1 MRAQASGSLWE
12 IPLIRL
18 LTAFADTFQ
27 KRTVKMPKETLQH
40 TMRSKVRVFEDGG
53 IRLLRKG
60 QKGLIHAIFSRFG
73 LVLILL
79 LLQVGLLFSIFRWFG
94 NLWPHYFGGSVV
106 VTSAMVIYL
115 LNSKMDNSA
124 KITWMVVVAIAPV
137 VGIPMFFYVKSNFG
151 HNILRKRLLELE
163 DQLRGWLP
171 QSQKAMEQL
180 KALEPG
186 AASLAKYLYGRGGGF
201 PVYQNTAMTYFP
213 GGEAKFEE
221 LLRQLETAEEY
232 IFVEYFIIDEGLM
245 WGKILEVLAR
255 KALQGVDVRVMYD
268 GTCEFSTLPRN
279 YPRLL
284 ETLNIQCKVFSPV
297 QPFVSTHYNYR
308 DHRKILVIDGR
319 VGFTGGV
326 NLADEYINHIQKH
339 GRWKDAAVM
348 LEGEAVRSLTAQ
360 FLQMWGILK
369 EPEYEQFLTRPIPV
383 PENAKGVA
391 APYGDCPLDG
401 ERVGEMVYIDLL
413 NRARH
418 SVHII
423 TPYLILDGELE
434 TALRFA
440 AERGVDVHLIL
451 PGKPDKWFAYALA
464 KTHYLP
470 LLSSGVKI
478 SEWVPGFTHA
488 KVMIMDGQEAVVG
501 TINLDYRSLY
511 HHFENAVWMRGVDCL
526 PRIEADFQ
534 DTLAQCRT
542 VEPTRQSV
550 WQGKKLLH
558 LVGMMLKF
566 IAPLI

>member
-1 MRAQASGSLWE
+1 MS
-12 IPLIRL
+12 
-18 LTAFADTFQ
+18 
-27 KRTVKMPKETLQH
+27 KETLQH

-73 LVLILL
+73 LVLVLL
-79 LLQVGLLFSIFRWFG
+79 VLQFGALFSLMRWFS
-94 NLWPHYFGGSVV
+94 NLLPHYLGGTLL
-106 VTSAMVIYL
+106 VTAVMMVYL
-115 LNSKMDNSA
+115 LNQDMNNSVR
-124 KITWMVVVAIAPV
+124 IPWLVVTALAPV
-137 VGIPMFFYVKSNFG
+137 LGVLLFCYTKEDVGHRMLK
-151 HNILRKRLLELE
+151 KRLLELE
-163 DQLRGWLP
+163 GQTRSQLP
-171 QSQKAMEQL
+171 QDQKAST
-180 KALEPG
+180 ALDADCPG
-186 AASLAKYLYGRGGGF
+186 AASLAQYLRGRGGGF
-201 PVYQNTAMTYFP
+201 PVYENTQVTYFP
-213 GGEAKFEE
+213 SGEAKFAA
-221 LLRQLETAEEY
+221 LLPQLESATQY
-232 IFVEYFIIDEGLM
+232 IFLEYFIIDEGLM
-245 WGKILEVLAR
+245 WGRILEILAR
-255 KALQGVDVRVMYD
+255 KAAQGVDVRVMYD
-268 GTCEFSTLPRN
+268 GTCEFSTLPRD
-279 YPRLL
+279 YPRRL
-284 ETLNIQCKVFSPV
+284 EALGIQCKVFAPV
-297 QPFVSTHYNYR
+297 TPFVSTHYNYR
-308 DHRKILVIDGR
+308 DHRKILVVDGR

-326 NLADEYINHIQKH
+326 NLADEYINHVEKY

-348 LEGEAVRSLTAQ
+348 LEGEGVRTMTAL
-360 FLQMWGILK
+360 FLQMWSIQR
-369 EPEYEQFLTRPIPV
+369 EPEFAQFLTRPL
-383 PENAKGVA
+383 PETQANGFVI
-391 APYGDCPLDG
+391 PYGDCPLDG

-413 NRARH
+413 NRARR

-558 LVGMMLKF
+558 LVGMVLKF

>member
-1 MRAQASGSLWE
+1 MS
-12 IPLIRL
+12 
-18 LTAFADTFQ
+18 
-27 KRTVKMPKETLQH
+27 KETLQH

-73 LVLILL
+73 LVLVLL
-79 LLQVGLLFSIFRWFG
+79 VLQFGALFSLMRWFS
-94 NLWPHYFGGSVV
+94 NLLPHYLGGTLL
-106 VTSAMVIYL
+106 VTAVMMVYL
-115 LNSKMDNSA
+115 LNQDMNNSVR
-124 KITWMVVVAIAPV
+124 IPWLVVTALAPV
-137 VGIPMFFYVKSNFG
+137 LGVLLFCYTKEDVGHRMLK
-151 HNILRKRLLELE
+151 KRLLELE
-163 DQLRGWLP
+163 GQTRSQLP
-171 QSQKAMEQL
+171 QNKKTG
-180 KALEPG
+180 KALDADCPG
-186 AASLAKYLYGRGGGF
+186 AASLAQYLRGRGGGF
-201 PVYQNTAMTYFP
+201 PVYENTQVTYFP
-213 GGEAKFEE
+213 SGEAKFAA
-221 LLRQLETAEEY
+221 LLPQLESATQY
-232 IFVEYFIIDEGLM
+232 IFLEYFIIDEGLM
-245 WGKILEVLAR
+245 WGRILEILAR
-255 KALQGVDVRVMYD
+255 KAAQGVDVRVMYD
-268 GTCEFSTLPRN
+268 GTCEFSTLPRD
-279 YPRLL
+279 YPRRL
-284 ETLNIQCKVFSPV
+284 EALGIQCKVFAPV
-297 QPFVSTHYNYR
+297 TPFVSTHYNYR
-308 DHRKILVIDGR
+308 DHRKILVVDGR

-326 NLADEYINHIQKH
+326 NLADEYINHVEKY

-348 LEGEAVRSLTAQ
+348 LEGEGVRTMTAL
-360 FLQMWGILK
+360 FLQMWSIQR
-369 EPEYEQFLTRPIPV
+369 EPEFAQFLTRPL
-383 PENAKGVA
+383 PETQANGFVI
-391 APYGDCPLDG
+391 PYGDCPLDG

-413 NRARH
+413 NRARR

-511 HHFENAVWMRGVDCL
+511 HHFENAVWMRGVDCM

-558 LVGMMLKF
+558 LVGMVLKF

>member
-1 MRAQASGSLWE
+1 MQTEQLKE
-12 IPLIRL
+12 N
-18 LTAFADTFQ
+18 
-27 KRTVKMPKETLQH
+27 VKG
-40 TMRSKVRVFEDGG
+40 KVRDIEDGG
-53 IRLLRKG
+53 MRLIKKG
-60 QKGLIHAIFSRFG
+60 KMGLVRAIFSRFG
-73 LVLILL
+73 LMLLLL
-79 LLQVGLLFSIFRWFG
+79 LLQFGLLFLIFRWFG
-94 NLWPHYFGGSVV
+94 NLVPHYFGSSILLTVG
-106 VTSAMVIYL
+106 MVLYL
-115 LNSKMDNSA
+115 LNCDMDNSV
-124 KITWMVVVAIAPV
+124 KITWLVVIAVLPV
-137 VGIPMFFYVKSNFG
+137 VGVPLFFYIKSNVG
-151 HNILRKRLLELE
+151 HNLLQKRLLQLE
-163 DQLRGWLP
+163 GETRAHLP
-171 QSQKAMEQL
+171 QENETFRK
-180 KALEPG
+180 LEKQNPG
-186 AASLAKYLYGRGGGF
+186 AASLARYLDGRGGGF
-201 PVYQNTAMTYFP
+201 PVREDTAVTYFP
-213 GGEAKFEE
+213 GGEEKFAE
-221 LLRQLETAEEY
+221 LLRQLEKAEKY

-245 WGKILEVLAR
+245 WGKILEILVR
-255 KALQGVDVRVMYD
+255 KAAEGLDVRVMYD
-268 GTCEFSTLPRN
+268 GTCEFSTLPRD
-279 YPRLL
+279 YPKRLEAL
-284 ETLNIQCKVFSPV
+284 GIRCKVFSPIT
-297 QPFVSTHYNYR
+297 PFVSTHYNYR

-326 NLADEYINHIQKH
+326 NLADEYINHVEKY

-348 LEGEAVRSLTAQ
+348 LEGEGVRTMTAL
-360 FLQMWGILK
+360 FLQMWSIQR
-369 EPEYEQFLTRPIPV
+369 EPEFAQFLTRPLPQTQANGFVI
-383 PENAKGVA
+383 
-391 APYGDCPLDG
+391 PYGDCPLDG

-451 PGKPDKWFAYALA
+451 PGKPDKVFAYALA

-478 SEWVPGFTHA
+478 SEWTPGFTHA

-558 LVGMMLKF
+558 LVGMVLKF